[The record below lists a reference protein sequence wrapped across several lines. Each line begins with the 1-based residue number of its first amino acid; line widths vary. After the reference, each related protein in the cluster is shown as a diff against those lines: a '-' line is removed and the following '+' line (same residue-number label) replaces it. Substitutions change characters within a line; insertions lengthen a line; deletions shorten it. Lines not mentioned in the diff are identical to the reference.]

1 MEAIVEKLVS
11 YCITNG
17 YVDSNNEDWLR
28 YGIEVRLATLYVLIP
43 LFVLA
48 CFLSGLQCAI
58 PFFASFFFLKR
69 FTGGYHAKTPHG
81 CLLVSLLLEVFFLT
95 VIHPRLNSVGILLI
109 DLFCFISIF
118 LLAPYNHPGLHLTT
132 EERNA
137 LVRASRRTVIILI
150 LGNILCMYGEL
161 TSIAKKMIA
170 LVLVLASIT
179 AMLAIPASAAALGE
193 EDIARVP
200 VFRCTN
206 CGIGAMRLIYHHEA
220 TDDDL
225 ETYDLYQC
233 DYCGTTLKNVTSCG

>member
-17 YVDSNNEDWLR
+17 YVDSSNEDWLR
-28 YGIEVRLATLYVLIP
+28 YGIEVRLVTLYVLIP

-137 LVRASRRTVIILI
+137 LVF
-150 LGNILCMYGEL
+150 N
-161 TSIAKKMIA
+161 
-170 LVLVLASIT
+170 
-179 AMLAIPASAAALGE
+179 
-193 EDIARVP
+193 P
-200 VFRCTN
+200 VSF
-206 CGIGAMRLIYHHEA
+206 
-220 TDDDL
+220 
-225 ETYDLYQC
+225 
-233 DYCGTTLKNVTSCG
+233 

>member
-17 YVDSNNEDWLR
+17 YVDSSNEDWLR
-28 YGIEVRLATLYVLIP
+28 YGIEVRLVTLYVLIP

-48 CFLSGLQCAI
+48 CFLSGLQCAM

-161 TSIAKKMIA
+161 TSIAKGVASGIA
-170 LVLVLASIT
+170 MAAFSLCLAYIIDWRKT
-179 AMLAIPASAAALGE
+179 
-193 EDIARVP
+193 
-200 VFRCTN
+200 
-206 CGIGAMRLIYHHEA
+206 HEN
-220 TDDDL
+220 TKGVRKKDD
-225 ETYDLYQC
+225 C
-233 DYCGTTLKNVTSCG
+233 RPCH